1 MRMKTVRILT
11 MSILLVSHGLVW
23 GDYDDGLA
31 AANRGDYDTALHE
44 WRPLAEEGNSA
55 AQYNLGVMYDT
66 GQGVPLDYKEAVKW
80 YRKAASQGDS
90 GSQVNLGVM
99 YLLGH
104 GVLQDYVQAHMW
116 FNIAGAN
123 GDATGINNRDI
134 VTEKMT
140 PGQIAEAQKL
150 AREWMNKH
158 P

>member
-1 MRMKTVRILT
+1 MRMKTVRILA
-11 MSILLVSHGLVW
+11 MSILLVSHGLAW

-44 WRPLAEEGNSA
+44 WRPLAEEGDSA

-66 GQGVPLDYKEAVKW
+66 GQGVPQDYTEAVKW
-80 YRKAASQGDS
+80 YRKAALQGDS

-134 VTEKMT
+134 VAEKMT
-140 PGQIAEAQKL
+140 PDQIAEAQKL
-150 AREWMNKH
+150 AREWMDKH